1 VRDLNSYDTVRMSG
15 NTILITGGT
24 SGIGL
29 GLAERFHAEANIVI
43 IGGRREQ
50 LLSAITAEHPGM
62 DSVVVDVA
70 DPGSVSRCWAKVT
83 GKHPELNVVVNNA
96 GIMLSEDLTDPDH
109 LGVAEQTVAT
119 NLLGPIR
126 LLAQAVPFLAGQT
139 AAVIIND
146 SSGLAFVPLPITP
159 TYCATKAAIHSFT
172 QSLRVQ
178 LASNDVQVVELSP
191 PGVQTDLMGQAASGR
206 GMPLPAFLTEVM
218 DILRNDPGVVEV
230 CVEDVLPLRHAEAQ
244 GRHGDMLA
252 MLSVVH

>member
-1 VRDLNSYDTVRMSG
+1 MRMSG

-29 GLAERFHAEANIVI
+29 GLAQRFHAEGNIVI
-43 IGGRREQ
+43 VAGRREQ

-70 DPGSVSRCWAKVT
+70 DPASISRCWAEVT
-83 GKHPELNVVVNNA
+83 GRHPDLNVVVNNA
-96 GIMLSEDLTDPDH
+96 GVMLSEDLTDPDH
-109 LGVAEQTVAT
+109 LRVAEETVAT

-126 LLAQAVPFLAGQT
+126 LLAEAVPFLAGQT
-139 AAVIIND
+139 AAVIVNV
-146 SSGLAFVPLPITP
+146 SSGLGFVPLPITP
-159 TYCATKAAIHSFT
+159 TYCATKAAVHSFT

-178 LASNDVQVVELSP
+178 LAGTDVQVVELIT

-218 DILRNDPGVVEV
+218 DILRSDPDVVEV
-230 CVEDVLPLRHAEAQ
+230 CVNDVLPLRHAEAQ
-244 GRHGDMLA
+244 GRHDDMLA
-252 MLSVVH
+252 MLSGAH